1 MVVVIPKKRRD
12 GKSSF
17 LKLVSYLSFRE
28 DNPGDIPVTADAF
41 FDRPSTSKTATF
53 DRLIDYIDRH
63 ASPESQHLITHL
75 PDGSHRIL
83 CEGVLCQTNTL
94 SIETA
99 SSEMNAVA
107 SNNRRCLDP
116 VYHFI
121 LSWPEEETPE
131 ASQVFDSALFCL
143 KEMGMVDHQYVFA
156 IHRDTDNLHCH
167 VAANRIHPL
176 SYRAVNL
183 YNDVK
188 ILHKACRKL
197 ELKYDWKPDNGCWKR
212 DQNHQ
217 IIRAESQYPSAPRA
231 ATQFEYHEDK
241 ESFYS
246 YVVRTCRTELTSILK
261 GPLQE
266 WEEAHAVFLRA
277 HLELKKKGSG
287 LAIYDK
293 NCPNNVPLK
302 ASSLHPQLTL
312 SKLVP
317 RIGEFESA
325 PRVMEFKN
333 EQGEVTL
340 TNYMVS
346 SHYDDR
352 LHLRDHQARMTRR
365 LERAEAREELKLRYQ
380 TDKKEAKC
388 PSFDAKNRFRTLSMT
403 FRFRRAHVCVAVRDP
418 LMRKLAWHVLAFE
431 REKAMAELR
440 LKLKEERENWY
451 RAPENR
457 RLSYRVWVEQQA
469 LKGDK
474 AAISQLRGWAYQAKR
489 DERTAYLSDTVIE
502 CAVSDDIAPVELKGY
517 THHIHRD
524 GAIVYKKEG
533 ITQMI
538 DRGETIEM
546 ARPFENEGTIWWR
559 GYIWQSKKVER
570 NGFSRVRGSTL
581 RKRVRWFEIS
591 MKWAKLP

>member
-1 MVVVIPKKRRD
+1 
-12 GKSSF
+12 
-17 LKLVSYLSFRE
+17 
-28 DNPGDIPVTADAF
+28 
-41 FDRPSTSKTATF
+41 
-53 DRLIDYIDRH
+53 
-63 ASPESQHLITHL
+63 
-75 PDGSHRIL
+75 
-83 CEGVLCQTNTL
+83 
-94 SIETA
+94 
-99 SSEMNAVA
+99 
-107 SNNRRCLDP
+107 
-116 VYHFI
+116 
-121 LSWPEEETPE
+121 
-131 ASQVFDSALFCL
+131 
-143 KEMGMVDHQYVFA
+143 
-156 IHRDTDNLHCH
+156 
-167 VAANRIHPL
+167 
-176 SYRAVNL
+176 
-183 YNDVK
+183 
-188 ILHKACRKL
+188 
-197 ELKYDWKPDNGCWKR
+197 
-212 DQNHQ
+212 
-217 IIRAESQYPSAPRA
+217 
-231 ATQFEYHEDK
+231 
-241 ESFYS
+241 
-246 YVVRTCRTELTSILK
+246 
-261 GPLQE
+261 
-266 WEEAHAVFLRA
+266 
-277 HLELKKKGSG
+277 
-287 LAIYDK
+287 
-293 NCPNNVPLK
+293 
-302 ASSLHPQLTL
+302 
-312 SKLVP
+312 VP
-317 RIGEFESA
+317 RIGEFENA

-451 RAPENR
+451 RSPENR

-524 GAIVYKKEG
+524 GAILYKKEG
-533 ITQMI
+533 VTQMI

-546 ARPFENEGTIWWR
+546 VRPFENEGDNMVA
-559 GYIWQSKKVER
+559 G
-570 NGFSRVRGSTL
+570 L
-581 RKRVRWFEIS
+581 RLAEQKSGEKRVFSGPREYVEKACSLVRDLNEMGETSLTLTDSLQQKRVCEMRPQDKPAPIS
-591 MKWAKLP
+591 FDSPNLTP

>member
-17 LKLVSYLSFRE
+17 LKLVFYLSFRE

-41 FDRPSTSKTATF
+41 FERPSTSKTATF

-63 ASPESQHLITHL
+63 ASPESQQLITHL
-75 PDGSHRIL
+75 PDGIHRIL

-121 LSWPEEETPE
+121 LSWPEEEKPE
-131 ASQVFDSALFCL
+131 DSHIFDSALFCL

-167 VAANRIHPL
+167 VAAKRTHPL

-246 YVVRTCRTELTSILK
+246 YVPNRVDFYFKRAASRMGRGARCFFK
-261 GPLQE
+261 GP
-266 WEEAHAVFLRA
+266 
-277 HLELKKKGSG
+277 SG
-287 LAIYDK
+287 IEK
-293 NCPNNVPLK
+293 
-302 ASSLHPQLTL
+302 
-312 SKLVP
+312 
-317 RIGEFESA
+317 
-325 PRVMEFKN
+325 
-333 EQGEVTL
+333 
-340 TNYMVS
+340 
-346 SHYDDR
+346 
-352 LHLRDHQARMTRR
+352 
-365 LERAEAREELKLRYQ
+365 ER
-380 TDKKEAKC
+380 
-388 PSFDAKNRFRTLSMT
+388 F
-403 FRFRRAHVCVAVRDP
+403 
-418 LMRKLAWHVLAFE
+418 
-431 REKAMAELR
+431 
-440 LKLKEERENWY
+440 
-451 RAPENR
+451 
-457 RLSYRVWVEQQA
+457 WV
-469 LKGDK
+469 GD
-474 AAISQLRGWAYQAKR
+474 L
-489 DERTAYLSDTVIE
+489 
-502 CAVSDDIAPVELKGY
+502 
-517 THHIHRD
+517 
-524 GAIVYKKEG
+524 
-533 ITQMI
+533 
-538 DRGETIEM
+538 
-546 ARPFENEGTIWWR
+546 
-559 GYIWQSKKVER
+559 
-570 NGFSRVRGSTL
+570 
-581 RKRVRWFEIS
+581 
-591 MKWAKLP
+591 